1 MYTLHSELWSTP
13 HFKRWQ
19 NHNYLQL
26 YTGRITTTA
35 QLQKCGYS
43 SMLSWWNMDPRSE
56 CAHMQIHY
64 CNIRFIRYY
73 NNINFVLEPYESIL
87 SYNYGNIFNHYTVK
101 LSPGMNRDVIT
112 TAVVSSIVVFIF
124 SSTLFFIL
132 GCVCGWVGHK
142 YKTKW
147 SDKNTHS
154 HCQAAP
160 LYEDLQPSMPM
171 SVPGE

>member
-1 MYTLHSELWSTP
+1 
-13 HFKRWQ
+13 
-19 NHNYLQL
+19 
-26 YTGRITTTA
+26 
-35 QLQKCGYS
+35 
-43 SMLSWWNMDPRSE
+43 
-56 CAHMQIHY
+56 
-64 CNIRFIRYY
+64 
-73 NNINFVLEPYESIL
+73 
-87 SYNYGNIFNHYTVK
+87 
-101 LSPGMNRDVIT
+101 MNRDVIT

-142 YKTKW
+142 YKTKR

-171 SVPGE
+171 SVPGEQEKATFELKENVAYGISHDANISRYV

>member
-1 MYTLHSELWSTP
+1 MWLCLLLWLCLPEQAMGWLSHRFGVGSRSYINQLNFYVCLHIICT
-13 HFKRWQ
+13 
-19 NHNYLQL
+19 
-26 YTGRITTTA
+26 
-35 QLQKCGYS
+35 C
-43 SMLSWWNMDPRSE
+43 
-56 CAHMQIHY
+56 
-64 CNIRFIRYY
+64 FI
-73 NNINFVLEPYESIL
+73 IILIFELEPHELIL
-87 SYNYGNIFNHYTVK
+87 SYNYRNILNHYTEK
-101 LSPGMNRDVIT
+101 LPPDMNRDVII
-112 TAVVSSIVVFIF
+112 TAVVLSIVVFIF

-171 SVPGE
+171 SMPGE